1 MQSAATTAAPL
12 SKGTGSCT
20 ALDLRRAIRAIDFD
34 FEPKIMGFPVSH
46 TIMLTARIEQQLH
59 SIPLLYVSAV
69 TFGAIDEE
77 HSLELPTAYIT
88 AHHERC

>member
-59 SIPLLYVSAV
+59 SIPLLYVSAAKAAPRCN
-69 TFGAIDEE
+69 FRS
-77 HSLELPTAYIT
+77 HRRTAF
-88 AHHERC
+88 A